1 VRATREG
8 ACCMPGR
15 GRTLRA
21 YSHGREYTWRSHG
34 HAGSTVQMGA
44 IALVQMYHSVLM
56 RVVAMQVRRSVHVAD
71 AATRRS
77 CSRACE
83 HGGRGRSHHGVR
95 CNCNVHVGLRRALCG
110 AGRVRRVRA
119 SYTRCNKCMSAATG
133 AEQHGDG

>member
-1 VRATREG
+1 MRATREG

-34 HAGSTVQMGA
+34 HAEGTVQMGA
-44 IALVQMYHSVLM
+44 IALVQMYHGVLM

-83 HGGRGRSHHGVR
+83 HGGGGGATMGCVAIAMCTWGCAEHCVVLAVSGVYVPVTRG
-95 CNCNVHVGLRRALCG
+95 AI
-110 AGRVRRVRA
+110 
-119 SYTRCNKCMSAATG
+119 SA
-133 AEQHGDG
+133 